1 MRSFKA
7 AICQNLPG
15 SDKQTNVENAIGMI
29 REAAAHGARLVM
41 LPEMFFC
48 PYELEII
55 PSMAESDGATLD
67 ALRRIAKEEGI
78 YLCTGSMAVKE
89 GNRIYNRAYLLDPH
103 GDVLLTYDKSYLFDV
118 ELPGLSV
125 RESSVISKGGT
136 YAAADTELGR
146 IGILICYDIR
156 FPEAGRALARKGA
169 EIILVPA
176 AFNNITG
183 PAHWHVTLRARAVEN
198 QCFVIAASPA
208 LDKNS
213 PYRAYGHSLIADPW
227 GTVRCE
233 AGEDRSIVSA
243 DLNAGRLRDIRARL
257 PLLKEIG
264 LQKE

>member
-1 MRSFKA
+1 MQNFKA

-55 PSMAESDGATLD
+55 PSMSESDGATLD
-67 ALRRIAKEEGI
+67 ALCRTAREAGI

-125 RESSVISKGGT
+125 RESSVISKGNT
-136 YAAADTELGR
+136 YAVADTELGR

-156 FPEAGRALARKGA
+156 FPESGRALARKGA

-183 PAHWHVTLRARAVEN
+183 PAHWHVTLRARAIEN
-198 QCFVIAASPA
+198 QCYVAAASPA
-208 LDKNS
+208 VNPRS
-213 PYRAYGHSLIADPW
+213 SYAAYGHSLVADPW
-227 GTVRCE
+227 GTIIAE
-233 AGEDRSIVSA
+233 AGTAQEIIYSEFDAHKLTETRE
-243 DLNAGRLRDIRARL
+243 RL
-257 PLLKEIG
+257 PLLKDAGI
-264 LQKE
+264 